1 MVHNDVT
8 NCWEGHCKGIFTH
21 KCSHTWSKN
30 GARNITSGCSF
41 ISCSLPFARWLR
53 PLYILSHNT
62 AVGNASPHQPSSWGN
77 NKLDMF
83 NMWAPLE
90 GAPVPLKPT
99 LWLPLVQRLY
109 IKTSWEVTK
118 AIVCLAKKK
127 RTRYF
132 HMLEM
137 IAKGKLRN
145 LIFYL
150 NKVPW
155 KCNIFLD
162 YGYMITI
169 FGQ

>member
-8 NCWEGHCKGIFTH
+8 NCWEGCCKGIYIQ
-21 KCSHTWSKN
+21 KCSHTWSKH

-41 ISCSLPFARWLR
+41 ISCSLPFPRWHR

-62 AVGNASPHQPSSWGN
+62 AVSNASPHQPSSWGN
-77 NKLDMF
+77 NKLEMF
-83 NMWAPLE
+83 NMCAPLE

-109 IKTSWEVTK
+109 IKRSWEALK
-118 AIVCLAKKK
+118 AIVCLARKWK

-137 IAKGKLRN
+137 TAKRKSHN
-145 LIFYL
+145 FVFYL

-155 KCNIFLD
+155 NIFKFKL
-162 YGYMITI
+162 YIYYI
-169 FGQ
+169 